1 MNCFDIK
8 CQNIGIYKALF
19 WKFGKQ
25 LQVKTVHSIAVS
37 LWKEHLF
44 SYHIFILAKIIF
56 LVFLC
61 PHLELCFINWKCN
74 TCMLIFWQQFVIL
87 SFSLYHVHL
96 LVTLKCCVL
105 FPKLFEYCLMV
116 LIEIPK
122 Q

>member
-87 SFSLYHVHL
+87 FFVSCPFACHSEMLC
-96 LVTLKCCVL
+96 T
-105 FPKLFEYCLMV
+105 
-116 LIEIPK
+116 IPK
-122 Q
+122 IV